1 MFYDGDL
8 LELLIDGLGRA
19 SPLEDPEACIYGYG
33 SIRFLTCSTV
43 QERAELTNIRDFN
56 RNWSEQFELP
66 RKPST
71 APNLGETQNIQN
83 ERQQREFVEKLSKQD
98 ALVVRLSHHGAVQL
112 MILHLQMLNE
122 AGAVQK
128 LTGPPLH
135 SLYQLSAA
143 LRALADIRQTS
154 SSFEQLENSNLT
166 FATTSI
172 QLELAC
178 PHLVRAA
185 EVAIGEIE
193 VQANIVRTLR

>member
-1 MFYDGDL
+1 MFYESDL

-43 QERAELTNIRDFN
+43 QERAELTAIKDFSP
-56 RNWSEQFELP
+56 NWAAQLELP

-71 APNLGETQNIQN
+71 APNLGENQNFFN
-83 ERQQREFVEKLSKQD
+83 EAQQKNFAEKLSMQD
-98 ALVVRLSHHGAVQL
+98 ALVVRLSRHGAVQL
-112 MILHLQMLNE
+112 MVLHLQMLNE
-122 AGAVQK
+122 AGAAQK
-128 LTGPPLH
+128 LSGPPLH

-143 LRALADIRQTS
+143 LRALADVKQS
-154 SSFEQLENSNLT
+154 LSSFAQLDNSNQNLK
-166 FATTSI
+166 TTNI

-178 PHLVRAA
+178 PHLIRAA
-185 EVAIGEIE
+185 EITIGEIE